1 MASYFDL
8 DSSYRKVD
16 TYPNPAKYIVEGDQI
31 SAWDRAPRQ
40 VTSNN
45 NRQKIRTLEFAES
58 AEVKALILPYI
69 AFTYTKRDGSVM
81 NGHTADLQRVY
92 LDVHSIRFPDMR
104 LISTIGSV
112 ITNARFVLT
121 RDKIQYDSNNTP
133 VWVLFE
139 TKMDQVIRFSRNE
152 PLQVDIMQEE
162 GYTIVIPDQNPIV
175 KANQTYISLEITPYM
190 IDGNYTNNDTQ
201 FTQF

>member
-16 TYPNPAKYIVEGDQI
+16 TYPNPAKYVVEGDQI

-40 VTSNN
+40 VTSNS

-69 AFTYTKRDGSVM
+69 NFTYTKKDGSIM

-121 RDKIQYDSNNTP
+121 RDKIQYDSNNNP

-139 TKMDQVIRFSRNE
+139 TKMDQVIRFARNE

>member
-1 MASYFDL
+1 
-8 DSSYRKVD
+8 
-16 TYPNPAKYIVEGDQI
+16 
-31 SAWDRAPRQ
+31 
-40 VTSNN
+40 
-45 NRQKIRTLEFAES
+45 
-58 AEVKALILPYI
+58 
-69 AFTYTKRDGSVM
+69 M